1 MVFFTNLAHL
11 LVLTSFQNVIHF
23 GSSMASTVKSLNLES
38 YDGRWYQI
46 YGNNFDQLF
55 EKFASCITADYNIIP
70 SGNVSVLNSQ
80 YEKNKIVQIEG
91 YAYYSSTNKNPK
103 LFPGQLTVHL
113 DGVPR
118 DSPYWVYD
126 LGPIIDEQYEWA
138 IVSDPL
144 MLSLFVLSRNVES
157 FYRDYDTEV
166 LSILENYGFNDIVT
180 VSHDNCEYAPLMD
193 RPTSLK
199 NNPQNL
205 KTNVQSQCQIAS
217 YLRTSGFPES
227 SIGTMVCISK
237 YESSYNCDAK
247 NTNTDGSG
255 DYGLLQINSYYW
267 CSGDPL
273 SKYNECGVSCSSL
286 FNCQTNS
293 NCAYKIWKQQG
304 YNAWYG
310 YKYHKT
316 ECDSYKVNC

>member
-1 MVFFTNLAHL
+1 MVFFTSLGYL
-11 LVLTSFQNVIHF
+11 LVLNFIYGTF
-23 GSSMASTVKSLNLES
+23 SMLTTVKTLDLES

-55 EKFASCITADYNIIP
+55 EKFASCITADYGLIP
-70 SGNVSVLNSQ
+70 NGNVSVINSQ
-80 YEKNKIVQIEG
+80 YEEGRIVQIEG
-91 YAYYSSTNKNPK
+91 YAYYSSTNKNPS

-113 DGVPR
+113 DGVSH
-118 DSPYWVYD
+118 DSPYWIYD
-126 LGPIIDEQYEWA
+126 LGPVIDGEYEWA
-138 IVSDPL
+138 IVSDPV
-144 MLSLFVLSRNVES
+144 MLSLFVLARNVEK
-157 FYRDYDTEV
+157 FYENYNSQV
-166 LSILENYGFNDIVT
+166 LDILKDYGFNDLVT
-180 VSHDNCEYAPLMD
+180 VSHNNCEYAPQLI
-193 RPTSLK
+193 SFQEL
-199 NNPQNL
+199 Q
-205 KTNVQSQCQIAS
+205 TNIQSQCQIAS

-247 NTNTDGSG
+247 NTNTDGSS

-267 CSGDPL
+267 CSGDQL
-273 SKYNECGVSCSSL
+273 SKYNECGVTCSSL
-286 FNCQTNS
+286 FNCQSNT